1 MKKIYVNPEIQV
13 IKLNAVSMMAT
24 SSLGISDTSVDTSGA
39 SVQLGRD
46 TEESSSNIWDNEW

>member
-24 SSLGISDTSVDTSGA
+24 SSFDISNTSVDTSNPG
-39 SVQLGRD
+39 VQLGRD

>member
-24 SSLGISDTSVDTSGA
+24 SSFNIDDTPVNTSVEG
-39 SVQLGRD
+39 VQLGRD

>member
-24 SSLGISDTSVDTSGA
+24 SSLGINETSVDTSEPD
-39 SVQLGRD
+39 VQLGRD

>member
-24 SSLGISDTSVDTSGA
+24 SSLSLDINDTPVDTSL
-39 SVQLGRD
+39 QLGRD
-46 TEESSSNIWDNEW
+46 AEESSSNIWDNEW

>member
-24 SSLGISDTSVDTSGA
+24 SSLSLDINDTPVDTSL
-39 SVQLGRD
+39 QLGRD

>member
-1 MKKIYVNPEIQV
+1 MKKTYVNPEIQV

-24 SSLGISDTSVDTSGA
+24 SSFDISDTPVNTSEPG
-39 SVQLGRD
+39 VQLGRD

>member
-1 MKKIYVNPEIQV
+1 MKKTYVNPEIQV

-24 SSLGISDTSVDTSGA
+24 SSFDISNTSVDTSEPG
-39 SVQLGRD
+39 VQLGRD

>member
-1 MKKIYVNPEIQV
+1 MKKTYVNPEVKV

-24 SSLGISDTSVDTSGA
+24 SSLGISDTPVDTSVGG
-39 SVQLGRD
+39 VQLGRD